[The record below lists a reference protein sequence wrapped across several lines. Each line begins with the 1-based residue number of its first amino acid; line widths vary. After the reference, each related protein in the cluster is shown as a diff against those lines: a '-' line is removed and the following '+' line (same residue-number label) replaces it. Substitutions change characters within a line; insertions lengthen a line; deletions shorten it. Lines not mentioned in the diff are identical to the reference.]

1 MALGKRRDEQQEMW
15 VATTSLP
22 KSEGHVFYR
31 RLNRLLAEADFDR
44 TIEKLCEPFYHQQLG
59 RPSITPGVY
68 FRMLLVGYFEG
79 IGSQRGIAWR
89 CGDSLSLREF
99 LGIPLSEDT
108 PDHSSLTRVR
118 DRLPLEIHTTVF
130 QLVLKLAAEK
140 GLIKGKTVAVDS
152 TTLEANAAMKSIVRR
167 DTGEDWNEYLRR
179 LLKEQEG
186 VENPTDEELRRFDRK
201 RKDKRVSNE
210 EWVSSTDEASRIG
223 KMKDGRTHLLYKAEH
238 AVDLETEIVL
248 AAPIYH
254 GNVGDPDTMVDSLVE
269 AQTNLSEAGIDAEI
283 TEAPA
288 DKGYHA
294 TDTLELADW
303 LNIRTYIPE
312 PKRKGKR
319 NWQDVPTEKRKAV
332 INNRRR
338 IHRAKSKRLQRLR
351 SERVERTFAHV
362 CETGGARRTWL
373 CGIEKVQKRYLIA
386 VVAHNLGLI
395 MRKVFGIGTARSL
408 QAEGGLVCTA
418 SFAWFHIHRLLRS
431 CIHYGSP
438 LGVAAPIWA
447 TAA

>member
-1 MALGKRRDEQQEMW
+1 MALGKRRNEQQEMW

-22 KSEGHVFYR
+22 KSEGHAFYR
-31 RLNRLLAEADFDR
+31 KLNGLLAEADFDGR
-44 TIEKLCEPFYHQQLG
+44 IEKLCKPFYHDQLG
-59 RPSITPGVY
+59 RPSIPPGVY

-99 LGIPLSEDT
+99 LGIPLTEDT

-118 DRLPLEIHTTVF
+118 DRLPLEVHVAVF
-130 QLVLKLAAEK
+130 QWVLRLASEK

-186 VENPTDEELRRFDRK
+186 VENPTDEDLRRFDRK

-210 EWVSSTDEASRIG
+210 EWMSSTDESSRIG

-238 AVDLETEIVL
+238 AVDIETEIVL

-254 GNVGDPDTMVDSLVE
+254 GDVGDPDTMVDSLME

-283 TEAPA
+283 QEAPA

-312 PKRKGKR
+312 PKRQGKR
-319 NWQDVPTEKRKAV
+319 KWQDVPEEKRRAV

-338 IHRAKSKRLQRLR
+338 TQGARSKRLQRLR
-351 SERVERTFAHV
+351 SERMERTFAHI

-395 MRKVFGIGTARSL
+395 MRKLFGIGTARGL
-408 QAEGGLVCTA
+408 QAEGGLVCVV
-418 SFAWFHIHRLLRS
+418 SLAWFHIHRQLRR
-431 CIHYGSP
+431 CHDFGSP
-438 LGVAAPIWA
+438 VGVTTPTCAMAA
-447 TAA
+447 